1 MKKIVAA
8 ALLIGLL
15 SLLPISAPAAQAGDA
30 AEAVLPVQVRLG
42 GRIARG
48 ESFTVTLKPLDQ
60 DAPMPDSAELTLSA
74 GETDAQEAAG
84 SFVIRYTAPGI
95 YRYRVAQRQGVT
107 PGITYDTA
115 VYYVTVTVFYD
126 GQGML
131 QCAVAV
137 RRNAPDAAKKS
148 EGITF
153 SNRGRGSSHPPSD
166 PAVPASGKL
175 IQTGQLNW
183 PVPVLG
189 GSGAALLLAGC
200 LMRRKGRRTRP

>member
-48 ESFTVTLKPLDQ
+48 ESFTVTLEPLDQ

-153 SNRGRGSSHPPSD
+153 SNRGR
-166 PAVPASGKL
+166 
-175 IQTGQLNW
+175 
-183 PVPVLG
+183 
-189 GSGAALLLAGC
+189 
-200 LMRRKGRRTRP
+200 

>member
-48 ESFTVTLKPLDQ
+48 ESFTVTLEPLDQ

-84 SFVIRYTAPGI
+84 SFVIRYTAPGM
-95 YRYRVAQRQGVT
+95 YRSRVAQRQGVT
-107 PGITYDTA
+107 PCIT
-115 VYYVTVTVFYD
+115 
-126 GQGML
+126 
-131 QCAVAV
+131 
-137 RRNAPDAAKKS
+137 
-148 EGITF
+148 
-153 SNRGRGSSHPPSD
+153 
-166 PAVPASGKL
+166 
-175 IQTGQLNW
+175 
-183 PVPVLG
+183 
-189 GSGAALLLAGC
+189 
-200 LMRRKGRRTRP
+200 

>member
-15 SLLPISAPAAQAGDA
+15 SLLPISAPAAQAGGA

-48 ESFTVTLKPLDQ
+48 ESFTVTLEPLDQ
-60 DAPMPDSAELTLSA
+60 NAPMPDSAELALSA
-74 GETDAQEAAG
+74 GEMDAQEAA
-84 SFVIRYTAPGI
+84 VRYTAPGI

-137 RRNAPDAAKKS
+137 RRNVPDAAKKS

-166 PAVPASGKL
+166 PAVPVSGKL